1 MAARRKLTPSYLEHK
16 QSGKGRAVW
25 TDSTG
30 TRQQKLL
37 PGPFESEE
45 SRAAFGRL
53 LLELA
58 TSPAV
63 AVARPA
69 TITVNEVL
77 IAYYGHAE
85 KYYSGPDGKP
95 TKELG
100 CMKAATKPVRELYG
114 VLPAVQFG
122 PLALRAVR
130 QKMID
135 TGLCRGLV
143 NRRTDRVK
151 RVFKWAVAEELV
163 PVATY
168 EALRALAG
176 LRQGRTE
183 ARESEPVKP
192 VADDVVKA
200 TLSHLPPH
208 VRGII
213 ELIQHT
219 GMRPAEACAMTL
231 GRIDRTGETWIYRP
245 LAHKTAYKGTIRVI
259 PLGPKA
265 RGVLAT
271 FLRGR
276 SLDPNESIFSP
287 KRQRDERFEAMRAN
301 RKTKV
306 QPTQMDRRK
315 EKPKKLPTDRY
326 KPEAVSH
333 AVAFAAAKAQ
343 VQHWHP
349 YQLRHSF
356 ATRVRKEHG
365 LEAAQVVLGHAR
377 ADVTQVYA
385 ERNEELATS
394 VAAKI
399 G

>member
-1 MAARRKLTPSYLEHK
+1 MH
-16 QSGKGRAVW
+16 
-25 TDSTG
+25 D
-30 TRQQKLL
+30 
-37 PGPFESEE
+37 
-45 SRAAFGRL
+45 
-53 LLELA
+53 
-58 TSPAV
+58 
-63 AVARPA
+63 
-69 TITVNEVL
+69 
-77 IAYYGHAE
+77 
-85 KYYSGPDGKP
+85 
-95 TKELG
+95 
-100 CMKAATKPVRELYG
+100 AATKPVRELYG
-114 VLPAVQFG
+114 ELPAVQFG

-163 PVATY
+163 PVAAY

-192 VADDVVKA
+192 VADDVVQA
-200 TLSHLPPH
+200 TLPHLPPH

-245 LAHKTAYKGTIRVI
+245 LAHKTAHRGTVRVI

-265 RGVLAT
+265 RGVLVE

-276 SLDPNESIFSP
+276 SLDPNEPIFSP
-287 KRQRDERFEAMRAN
+287 KRQREERFEAMREN
-301 RKTKV
+301 RKSPV
-306 QPTQMDRRK
+306 QPSQIDRRK
-315 EKPKKLPTDRY
+315 ATPKKLPTDRY
-326 KPEAVSH
+326 KPEAVGH
-333 AVAFAAAKAQ
+333 AVALAAAKAQ

-349 YQLRHSF
+349 YQLLHSF

-365 LEAAQVVLGHAR
+365 LEAAQVILGHAR

-385 ERNEELATS
+385 ERNEELAAS